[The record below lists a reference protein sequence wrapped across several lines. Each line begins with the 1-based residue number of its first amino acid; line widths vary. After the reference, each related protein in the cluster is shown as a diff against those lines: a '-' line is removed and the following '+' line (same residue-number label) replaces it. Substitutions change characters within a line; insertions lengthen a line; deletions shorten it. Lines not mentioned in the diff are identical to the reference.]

1 MPSAPAPS
9 GPRRPDSWSSDSWSS
24 DSWSSDSWWPDS
36 WWQSA
41 AIYQLYVRSFADGDG
56 DGIGDLAGA
65 RAQLPYLAA
74 LGIDAIWFNPWYP
87 SPMADAGYDISDYRS
102 IDPVFGTLADAD
114 ALIAE
119 AHAHGIKIIVDVV
132 PNHSSDRHPWFT
144 EAVAA
149 APGSAARGRF
159 WFRPGRGP
167 AGELPPNNWQSIFG
181 GPAWTRVTEADGSPG
196 EWYLHLFAPEQPDF
210 NWDSADVRREF
221 EDVLRFWFARG
232 VDGIRIDSA
241 ALLCKDAALPDVA
254 GTEQPGPAHPYTDRD
269 EVHAVYQSWRAIADS
284 WSGGE
289 QGGGEQEGGEHGAGD
304 DGAGDDG
311 AGEQSAGGQRK
322 RMLIGEIWLPDA
334 ARLARYVGPG
344 ELHAVFN
351 FPYLNCPWDAAELRR
366 VIDETLALNAP
377 LGVPATWVLS
387 NHDVDRVVSRYGRPD
402 TSFHLDRRPYFHS
415 LPVDLALGTRRARAA
430 ALLTMALPG
439 SVYIYQGEELGLWEV
454 QDIPDELRQ
463 DPIWARTDGADP
475 GRDGSR
481 VPLPWS
487 GTEPP
492 FGFSPPGAA
501 AEPWLPQP
509 KEWRELTVA
518 AESGHDDSMLS
529 LYRAALRIRRSVP
542 AFAVAP
548 LSWRQA
554 PDGVLAFDRAAAQAQ
569 GPAVCCVANLS
580 ARPAGLPPHAS
591 VLLASGP
598 LAGGLLPPD
607 TTAWL
612 RAG

>member
-1 MPSAPAPS
+1 MPSASAPS
-9 GPRRPDSWSSDSWSS
+9 DSQGPDSRRPRA
-24 DSWSSDSWWPDS
+24 WWRG
-36 WWQSA
+36 A

-65 RAQLPYLAA
+65 RAHLPYLAA

-87 SPMADAGYDISDYRS
+87 SPMADAGYDIADYRS

-119 AHAHGIKIIVDVV
+119 AHAHGIRIIIDVV
-132 PNHSSDRHPWFT
+132 PNHGSDRHPWF
-144 EAVAA
+144 VAA
-149 APGSAARGRF
+149 LAAGPGSVERSRF
-159 WFRPGRGP
+159 WFRPGRGVS
-167 AGELPPNNWQSIFG
+167 GELPPNNWQSIFG
-181 GPAWTRVTEADGSPG
+181 GPAWTRVLEADGSPG

-210 NWDSADVRREF
+210 NWDSPDVRREF
-221 EDVLRFWFARG
+221 EDVLGFWFGRG

-254 GTEQPGPAHPYTDRD
+254 GTEPPGPAHPYSDRD
-269 EVHAVYQSWRAIADS
+269 DVHEIYQSWRAVADEYS
-284 WSGGE
+284 TGKQGPDGLRADGPGE
-289 QGGGEQEGGEHGAGD
+289 
-304 DGAGDDG
+304 
-311 AGEQSAGGQRK
+311 
-322 RMLIGEIWLPDA
+322 RMLIGEVWLPDA

-344 ELHAVFN
+344 ELHTVFN
-351 FPYLNCPWDAAELRR
+351 FPYLDCPWDAAELRR
-366 VIDETLALNAP
+366 VIDQTLALNAP

-387 NHDVDRVVSRYGRPD
+387 NHDVDRVVSRYGRAD
-402 TSFHLDRRPYFHS
+402 TAFSLERRPYFHS
-415 LPVDLALGTRRARAA
+415 FPVDLALGTRRARAA

-463 DPIWARTDGADP
+463 DPIWTRTGGTDP

-492 FGFSPPGAA
+492 FGFSPFGAT

-509 KEWRELTVA
+509 KDWRDLTVA
-518 AESGHDDSMLS
+518 AESATPDSMLR
-529 LYRAALRIRRSVP
+529 LYREALRIRRSEL
-542 AFAVAP
+542 AFADTP
-548 LSWRQA
+548 PIWREA
-554 PDGVLAFDRAAAQAQ
+554 PDGVLAFDRTAGGGGDQRTDGLGASGAGAT
-569 GPAVCCVANLS
+569 VRCVANLS
-580 ARPAGLPPHAS
+580 AAAVPLPPHAGI
-591 VLLASGP
+591 LLASGP
-598 LAGGLLPPD
+598 LDGGLLPPD

-612 RAG
+612 RID

>member
-9 GPRRPDSWSSDSWSS
+9 GPDSRCPDSRC
-24 DSWSSDSWWPDS
+24 PDS
-36 WWQSA
+36 WWKGA
-41 AIYQLYVRSFADGDG
+41 AIYQLYVRSFADGNG
-56 DGIGDLAGA
+56 DGIGDLAGVRA
-65 RAQLPYLAA
+65 RLPYLAA

-114 ALIAE
+114 ALIDE
-119 AHAHGIKIIVDVV
+119 AHAHGIRVIIDVV
-132 PNHSSDRHPWFT
+132 PNHGSDKHPWFT
-144 EAVAA
+144 EALAA
-149 APGSAARGRF
+149 APGSAARERF
-159 WFRPGRGP
+159 WFRPGRGA

-210 NWDSADVRREF
+210 NWDSPDVRREF

-254 GTEQPGPAHPYTDRD
+254 GPQPPGPAHPYSDRD
-269 EVHAVYQSWRAIADS
+269 EVHAVYQSWRAIAD
-284 WSGGE
+284 
-289 QGGGEQEGGEHGAGD
+289 EHSTPD
-304 DGAGDDG
+304 HR
-311 AGEQSAGGQRK
+311 E
-322 RMLIGEIWLPDA
+322 RMLIGEVWLPDP

-344 ELHAVFN
+344 ELHTVFN

-366 VIDETLALNAP
+366 VIDEALALNAP
-377 LGVPATWVLS
+377 LGAPATWVLS

-402 TSFHLDRRPYFHS
+402 TSFDLERRPYYHS

-439 SVYIYQGEELGLWEV
+439 SVYIYQGEETGLWEV

-463 DPIWARTDGADP
+463 DPIWRRTGGEDP
-475 GRDGSR
+475 GRDGCR

-492 FGFSPPGAA
+492 FGFSPAGAPG
-501 AEPWLPQP
+501 EPWLPQP
-509 KEWRELTVA
+509 KEWRDYTVA
-518 AESGHDDSMLS
+518 AQSATAGSMLA
-529 LYRAALRIRRSVP
+529 LYREGLRMRSHEGALGGEGALDWVT
-542 AFAVAP
+542 A
-548 LSWRQA
+548 
-554 PDGVLAFDRAAAQAQ
+554 DGGVITFDRGGDQ
-569 GPAVCCVANLS
+569 GGVVRCVTNLS
-580 ARPAGLPPHAS
+580 GRPVDLPPHAE
-591 VLLASGP
+591 VLLASDP
-598 LAGGLLPPD
+598 LVGGQLPPD

-612 RAG
+612 RA